1 MNKKKKILICGLSIS
16 IIVVCLALI
25 YIFTD
30 LFKTKEQL
38 FFKYIVKQK
47 DEIESV
53 LSNNEIKQFNIE
65 EKNSSYIKEGNIKV
79 DTGLEILKPV
89 NIKIT
94 EKGNNKDK
102 IRNTFI
108 DAEYN
113 NLKLANATIIKDN
126 DYYLIK
132 SNLLSDKYLA
142 VENNNLKDLAK
153 DFGIQN
159 TEYIPDKVNE
169 IDYTELFEFTDDEI
183 IHILK
188 EYIPIYRKHVK
199 NNDYIKRKNVKL
211 DKSSDNLTSIEVQ
224 LSEKQVNDLMIELL
238 KNLHEDDKTINIIN
252 KKINIINPESK
263 YTNNEMIKEK
273 ISDLIEYF
281 SSKDVKDEKFL
292 SIIIYKKLNNVI
304 KTELVLNNE
313 RIFSIERNDDENK
326 LIFKQYGVKG
336 KKIDISSIEGIIKTV
351 INSLEEITLKMD
363 IVDSQTSKV
372 EISCKFNI
380 GIDKVTINYNYVKKI
395 ENNVEDLIY
404 KKDVEF
410 IELKKYIEENKQNI
424 IEKINL
430 NLVFKSLN
438 KGLLNTGKNY

>member
-1 MNKKKKILICGLSIS
+1 MNKKKKIIICGLSIS
-16 IIVVCLALI
+16 MIVVCLALI

-65 EKNSSYIKEGNIKV
+65 EKNSSYIKEGNITV

-159 TEYIPDKVNE
+159 TEYIPDKINE

-424 IEKINL
+424 IEKMNL

-438 KGLLNTGKNY
+438 KGLMNTGKNY

>member
-1 MNKKKKILICGLSIS
+1 MNKKKKIIIYGLSIS

-65 EKNSSYIKEGNIKV
+65 EKNSSYIKEGNITV
-79 DTGLEILKPV
+79 DTELEILKPV

-153 DFGIQN
+153 DFGIQH
-159 TEYIPDKVNE
+159 TEYIPDKINE
-169 IDYTELFEFTDDEI
+169 IDYTELFEFTDDKI

-211 DKSSDNLTSIEVQ
+211 DKSSDNLTSIEVH

-380 GIDKVTINYNYVKKI
+380 GIDKVTINFNYVKKI

-424 IEKINL
+424 IEKMNL

-438 KGLLNTGKNY
+438 KGLLNTGKKY

>member
-1 MNKKKKILICGLSIS
+1 MNKKKKIIICGLSIS
-16 IIVVCLALI
+16 MIVVCLALI

-65 EKNSSYIKEGNIKV
+65 EKNSSYIKEGNITV

-159 TEYIPDKVNE
+159 TEYIPNKVNE

-211 DKSSDNLTSIEVQ
+211 DKSSDNLTSIEVH

-424 IEKINL
+424 IEKMNL